1 MLRGMAESTVAAPV
15 RGGYTAGVGA
25 ILLSSVLFSVMA
37 ILIRFAHSIDFFT
50 ISFYRFAVGT
60 TALGTLALFRRIRLE
75 FTNSSVLFLRGL
87 FGGISVLLFYM
98 SVVKLGL
105 ARGTVLSYLYPIFA
119 AGGGVIFL
127 KDRVSAPAWVL
138 MGVGL
143 GGLAL
148 LVAPKGGA
156 LNVDLWTVLSIA
168 GAVSAGAALVCLKRA
183 TATDSSYAIFLAQ
196 CVVGFW
202 LVAVPAIRGAGGV
215 GWGGGLLLVAIGLT
229 ATAAQV
235 LMTWGF
241 GRVSLTAGSLLGL
254 LTPLFNVV
262 VGIAFFAE
270 AMGPAELAGSVLVL
284 LSCVGVVGLARAPAG
299 RRGRQAAL

>member
-1 MLRGMAESTVAAPV
+1 MPQSTVAAPA
-15 RGGYTAGVGA
+15 RSGYAAGVGA

-37 ILIRFAHSIDFFT
+37 IMIRFAQRIDFFT
-50 ISFYRFAVGT
+50 IAFYRFAVGT
-60 TALGTLALFRRIRLE
+60 AALGTLALFRRIRLE

-127 KDRVSAPAWVL
+127 KDRVSASAWVL
-138 MGVGL
+138 MAVGL
-143 GGLAL
+143 VGLAL

-156 LNVDLWTVLSIA
+156 VSVDAWTILSIA
-168 GAVSAGAALVCLKRA
+168 GAVAAGAALVCLKRA

-196 CVVGFW
+196 CLIGFW
-202 LVAVPAIRGAGGV
+202 LVAVPAVRGAGGV
-215 GWGGGLLLVAIGLT
+215 GWGGGVLLVAIGLT
-229 ATAAQV
+229 ATAAQI

-270 AMGPAELAGSVLVL
+270 AMSAIELAGSILVLV
-284 LSCVGVVGLARAPAG
+284 SCVGVVGLARAPAA
-299 RRGRQAAL
+299 RRGGRHAAL